1 VFNLLDDPALSD
13 RGRNGRQCGLCV
25 RGRYNNLCD
34 RLANGHGAIL
44 GQVAMGQHID
54 SRILEQGLPQ
64 LAGAL
69 GCERLQRTELR
80 FIRPIAFD
88 QIGRQGP
95 HKDFIRGVQRL
106 ITEVSNHVLTYQL
119 KQLRINLWRGNRFGQ
134 QFGQFRC
141 RLVIAFGDQRNTR
154 QRSINIKR
162 EAS

>member
-1 VFNLLDDPALSD
+1 
-13 RGRNGRQCGLCV
+13 
-25 RGRYNNLCD
+25 
-34 RLANGHGAIL
+34 
-44 GQVAMGQHID
+44 MGQHID

-95 HKDFIRGVQRL
+95 HEDFIRGVQRL

-119 KQLRINLWRGNRFGQ
+119 KQLRINLWRGNRFGHS
-134 QFGQFRC
+134 
-141 RLVIAFGDQRNTR
+141 L
-154 QRSINIKR
+154 
-162 EAS
+162 ASSGAVSS